1 MSLVDEIDEYLAE
14 NRIDELR
21 AKLPLLIARHEQK
34 VAHATLEQQQE
45 DA

>member
-34 VAHATLEQQQE
+34 VAHATVERLE
-45 DA
+45 DAQ